1 MNVKVP
7 AALGVP
13 LIVLSPVSKVTPVGS
28 VPSTAH
34 VYVPPSPPDGRQ
46 LQLVRDADLGAR
58 RRLRPGNR
66 DRPLDV
72 DREGLVVGDAAVD
85 GLHLEGEEPSAVGVP
100 ERSPLVE
107 SVTPA
112 GSAPETTDQVAL
124 VAGWPAERFVR
135 TVAVSCSDFDWLRV
149 QYFEVTALSIR
160 KPGLIVMVNSRSAVF
175 GGLHQDCD
183 GGFSSLSS
191 TQKFAVPAPC
201 RRAADQAARRQR
213 EPCGK
218 PAVQDL
224 VLVRQRRP
232 TAAFAIELHAVRP
245 RRRSRSG
252 TRGRPPPLGSMHGCV
267 GEA

>member
-1 MNVKVP
+1 MQSVAVAVNVKVP

-34 VYVPPSPPDGRQ
+34 VYVPPSPPEAVSFSSYATPTSER
-46 LQLVRDADLGAR
+46 GA
-58 RRLRPGNR
+58 RLRPGGP
-66 DRPLDV
+66 DGPLDV

-85 GLHLEGEEPSAVGVP
+85 GLHLEGSRALGGRGP

-112 GSAPETTDQVAL
+112 GSAPETTDQVAF

-160 KPGLIVMVNSRSAVF
+160 KPGLMVMVNSRSAVF

-183 GGFSSLSS
+183 GGS
-191 TQKFAVPAPC
+191 
-201 RRAADQAARRQR
+201 RR
-213 EPCGK
+213 
-218 PAVQDL
+218 
-224 VLVRQRRP
+224 
-232 TAAFAIELHAVRP
+232 
-245 RRRSRSG
+245 
-252 TRGRPPPLGSMHGCV
+252 
-267 GEA
+267 